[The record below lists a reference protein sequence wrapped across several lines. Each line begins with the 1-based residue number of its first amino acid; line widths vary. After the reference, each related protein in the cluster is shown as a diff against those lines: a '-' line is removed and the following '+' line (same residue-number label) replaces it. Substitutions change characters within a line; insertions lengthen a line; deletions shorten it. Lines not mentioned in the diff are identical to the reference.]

1 MKDNNIKIAEVI
13 ADRDRILKAFS
24 EAAKDACRRH
34 KQSGH
39 PIVVM
44 KDGKI
49 VWIEAEDIEV

>member
-1 MKDNNIKIAEVI
+1 MKEKNIIIAEAI
-13 ADRDRILKAFS
+13 ADRDRILKAFT

-44 KDGKI
+44 KNGQI